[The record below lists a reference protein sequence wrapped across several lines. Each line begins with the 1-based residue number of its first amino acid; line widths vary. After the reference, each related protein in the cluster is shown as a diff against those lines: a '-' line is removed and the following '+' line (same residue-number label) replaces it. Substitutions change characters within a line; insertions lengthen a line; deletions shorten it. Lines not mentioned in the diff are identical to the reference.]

1 MIETIVK
8 HRFKVGDILY
18 KLVGD
23 KITTYRITTVKI
35 TQYQRTDGNFD
46 TNVEYQLNGAS
57 YLSENILVEK
67 YYRDKKDILKMI
79 ADQL

>member
-23 KITTYRITTVKI
+23 KINTYRITTVKI
-35 TQYQRTDGNFD
+35 TQYQRDNGNFE
-46 TNVEYQLNGAS
+46 TYVEYQLNGAN
-57 YLSENILVEK
+57 YLSESILVEK
-67 YYRDKKDILKMI
+67 YYKDKKDILKMI